1 MITQN
6 EINRVFDD
14 VFRKEEES
22 HQRIMKRHEEIM
34 SLIDGATK
42 ETPQSCNSKGSGNYE
57 NKNSTPSL

>member
-22 HQRIMKRHEEIM
+22 HQRIMRRHEEITV
-34 SLIDGATK
+34 LIDGAKK
-42 ETPQSCNSKGSGNYE
+42 ETPQSGNSKGSGNYE